1 MHTKLNVFCLGTKS
15 ESSSMSREIDPWT
28 YLQDDVPILEPQIFA
43 TGNLRAT
50 SSGTRSVALII
61 ILRPF
66 PLGGVRALSCGH
78 CINKGGLRAGERNLM
93 LGHPWE
99 PLLGPSIDVS
109 RRSSHNPD
117 QRLAYTMFLP
127 RSFKLQLG
135 TYSPPSSMVPSRSK
149 RPEQYPELVILSTS
163 RTPTTISTAT
173 APATEDVD
181 EDTQTEKP
189 QPLSR
194 DFGIIP
200 IPRRLRYNPDIPFKF
215 GLGLNIAFGFAST
228 FATVEYGS
236 PSLRS
241 ISQQLNLHLVQF
253 SHSFRVTYGEVS
265 RYACGLLL
273 IAPLGDLVRR
283 RQLMLTIV
291 TLSTSL
297 TIGLAVTN
305 SFHVFQALNFL
316 VGIVSVTPQVLL
328 PLAADLAP
336 PERRASAISVVLSG
350 LLFGILMARVLAGI
364 IAEFASWRVVY
375 YFAISVQSAVLLGCY
390 LMLPD
395 YPSKNKDLTYFEI
408 LGTMGKFA
416 VTEPILIQATLVN
429 MASSACFTNF
439 WVTLTFLLGGPPY
452 NYSTLVIGL
461 FGLIGMAGVAFGPV
475 VGYVIDRLV
484 PWYASLFSVFMSLL
498 FQGIQTGA
506 GGINVGAV
514 IVTAF
519 GLDVFRQ
526 MLQVSLTTAAF
537 SLNAVLILGIFV
549 GQVMGTSVG
558 THLFV
563 TYGWRSA
570 AYLNLGWMGLQIFLL
585 LIRGPHCKRY
595 TWFGHE
601 GGLSWRK
608 TQDAKERTSLEDEEV
623 KKRQEQGVELE
634 TRPPIPPELMSGDQT
649 RSRTV
654 SSIIAKERDDSAQ
667 TLVQILGTGGEG
679 EEDAGKKK
687 E

>member
-1 MHTKLNVFCLGTKS
+1 M
-15 ESSSMSREIDPWT
+15 ESR
-28 YLQDDVPILEPQIFA
+28 
-43 TGNLRAT
+43 
-50 SSGTRSVALII
+50 
-61 ILRPF
+61 
-66 PLGGVRALSCGH
+66 
-78 CINKGGLRAGERNLM
+78 
-93 LGHPWE
+93 
-99 PLLGPSIDVS
+99 
-109 RRSSHNPD
+109 
-117 QRLAYTMFLP
+117 
-127 RSFKLQLG
+127 
-135 TYSPPSSMVPSRSK
+135 
-149 RPEQYPELVILSTS
+149 
-163 RTPTTISTAT
+163 TTISTAT

-228 FATVEYGS
+228 FVVS
-236 PSLRS
+236 
-241 ISQQLNLHLVQF
+241 NLYYCQPLLIQF

-265 RYACGLLL
+265 RIPTLVQAGYACGLLL

-537 SLNAVLILGIFV
+537 SISASARSRLNAVLILGIFV